1 MRTLLIG
8 CFVIPLLVLAAGCG
22 GSSPSPTEQWA
33 GDFCSSVDDWATKLQ
48 GYANDVQSAVTSPSA
63 DSVPSIQAAITN
75 GTQATN
81 QLVTDLKGLGP
92 PPNNS
97 QATGQVESLKTQL
110 QQSADKVESQAQAL
124 QSSATPTQLATSI
137 GAIATEVSAAL
148 AQGKSTFESL
158 KNSSSELK
166 DAISNDDSCQQLQN
180 DFG

>member
-1 MRTLLIG
+1 MRTLLVG
-8 CFVIPLLVLAAGCG
+8 CFVIPLVVLAAGCG

-33 GDFCSSVDDWATKLQ
+33 GDFCSNVDGWATKMQ
-48 GYANDVQSAVTSPSA
+48 GYASDVQSAVTSPSA
-63 DSVPSIQAAITN
+63 DSVPSIQSAITN
-75 GTQATN
+75 GTQATT

-97 QATGQVESLKTQL
+97 QATAQVESLRTQL

-124 QSSATPTQLATSI
+124 QSSATATELTTSI

-148 AQGKSTFESL
+148 TKGKSTVESL
-158 KNSSSELK
+158 RNSSSELK
-166 DAISNDDSCQQLQN
+166 DAFSNTDSCQQLQQ